1 MENKTH
7 SMKFKKTAYRL
18 LWIVVIETAII
29 LGMVCGF
36 AICLINEAQ
45 ATDNSLPEFNPKPIE
60 ANTKALTMAMTVA
73 EIAVYKGVEIDIEI
87 PEEETVVEEEEE
99 EPEIDWSEIIDVKK
113 YARAPYN
120 LDVISE
126 GYVRPP
132 LNDEVYKVVNGI
144 PVTNRELHMLGLTI
158 WGEANGQSMME
169 QAAVAWSILN
179 RVDNADGENF
189 ARGHSLTYVL
199 QFPGKA
205 PGQIHGYW
213 NTKGAKCADYWLMI
227 AIDVVNRW
235 ALEWEGAEAEDV
247 GRVLPKEYTYW
258 CGVNGHNRFRT
269 ANKTNE
275 PRWDW
280 SLPNPYEEGME

>member
-45 ATDNSLPEFNPKPIE
+45 ATDNSLSEFNPKPIE
-60 ANTKALTMAMTVA
+60 ANTKALTEAMTVA
-73 EIAVYKGVEIDIEI
+73 EITAYKGVEIDIEI
-87 PEEETVVEEEEE
+87 PEEETVVEEEEF
-99 EPEIDWSEIIDVKK
+99 
-113 YARAPYN
+113 
-120 LDVISE
+120 
-126 GYVRPP
+126 VRFPAT
-132 LNDEVYKVVNGI
+132 DEVYKVVNGI
-144 PVTNRELHMLGLTI
+144 PVTYRELHMLGLTI
-158 WGEANGQSMME
+158 WGEANGQSKME
-169 QAAVAWSILN
+169 QAAVAWAILN

-189 ARGHSLTYVL
+189 ARGHSITYVL
-199 QFPGKA
+199 QFPGYA

-213 NTKGAKCADYWLMI
+213 NTKGARCDDYYLEL
-227 AIDVVNRW
+227 AKDVVDRW
-235 ALEWEGAEAEDV
+235 AAEHEGEENV

-258 CGVNGHNRFRT
+258 AGKKTNGEWHNYFRT
-269 ANKTNE
+269 AYKTNE

-280 SLPNPYEEGME
+280 SLPNPYEEV

>member
-1 MENKTH
+1 MLTK
-7 SMKFKKTAYRL
+7 MFKVLVTLIL
-18 LWIVVIETAII
+18 LAAATFAFCKACTYETKA
-29 LGMVCGF
+29 VEPV
-36 AICLINEAQ
+36 AE
-45 ATDNSLPEFNPKPIE
+45 KPIVYEQMPE
-60 ANTKALTMAMTVA
+60 APISEWENEPAPIIVPTVS
-73 EIAVYKGVEIDIEI
+73 IE
-87 PEEETVVEEEEE
+87 PVLEVVAEEEE
-99 EPEIDWSEIIDVKK
+99 EPSIDWSTIIDVKK

-120 LDVISE
+120 LDVVSE

-227 AIDVVNRW
+227 AIDVVDRW

-269 ANKTNE
+269 AHKTNE

-280 SLPNPYEEGME
+280 SLPNPYEEITE